1 MRSPLVLA
9 SSALLLAA
17 CVAEKR
23 APTPEQPR
31 AAAPVPA
38 LPAGPVGEDW
48 RDVPLTPG
56 MWFYRTDGAAGS
68 VAQFGP
74 PGGIALFAMR
84 CDLAARRIVFSRGG
98 GGAEAAALRAIGF
111 LTSFASFAVPAAP
124 AAGQPPAVTATV
136 AAADPNLDR
145 LAFSRGRFV
154 VTLTGAPRLVIP
166 AWPEVGRVIEDC
178 RG

>member
-1 MRSPLVLA
+1 MLL
-9 SSALLLAA
+9 SA
-17 CVAEKR
+17 CIAEKR
-23 APTPEQPR
+23 APVPDQQPR
-31 AAAPVPA
+31 PAAPVQA

-56 MWFYRTDGAAGS
+56 MWFYRIDGAAGS

-98 GGAEAAALRAIGF
+98 GATPAASPRIGF
-111 LTSFASFAVPAAP
+111 LTSFASFAVPAAQ
-124 AAGQPPAVTATV
+124 AAGQPPAVTATLP
-136 AAADPNLDR
+136 AIDPNLDK

-154 VTLTGAPRLVIP
+154 VTLAGAPRLVIP